1 MSSEPESWVGARAG
15 ATPLA
20 RAHSHLDCDRGRPLE
35 DALSHGFT
43 SIEADVWLID
53 GVLSVAHDRDAV
65 RDGYTLEQLYLGPLR
80 RRLAAAGAIYPGSP
94 EPLQLMVDIKSD
106 PARTYPALHD
116 LLHAHA
122 DILTSYAGDTVR
134 RGPVEVIV
142 SGKRPFELM
151 RAQPLRYAAYDGR
164 LDDLGRGLPPT
175 FMPLISTDWRK
186 QFVWRGAGP
195 MFFWERRLLR
205 KLVARAHAE
214 GYRFRFW
221 GTRDRPG
228 RARTRLWTALV
239 GAGVDHINT
248 DDLPGLEA
256 FLRRRTG

>member
-1 MSSEPESWVGARAG
+1 MTSEPEPWVETGAGVA
-15 ATPLA
+15 PLA
-20 RAHSHLDCDRGRPLE
+20 QAHSHLDCDRGRPLE

-53 GVLSVAHDRDAV
+53 GVLSVAHDRNAV
-65 RDGYTLEQLYLGPLR
+65 REGYTLEQLYLGPLR
-80 RRLAAAGAIYPGSP
+80 RRLTATGAIYPGSP

-106 PARTYPALHD
+106 PVPTYQALHE
-116 LLHAHA
+116 LLHTHA
-122 DILTSYAGDTVR
+122 PMLTAYDGDAVR
-134 RGPVEVIV
+134 RGPVEVVI
-142 SGKRPFELM
+142 SGKRPRELM
-151 RAQPLRYAAYDGR
+151 LKQPLRYAAYDGR

-195 MFFWERRLLR
+195 MFFWERRR
-205 KLVARAHAE
+205 MRRMVARAHDE

-228 RARTRLWTALV
+228 RSRTRLWTALV
-239 GAGVDHINT
+239 DAGVDHINT
-248 DDLPGLEA
+248 DDLAGLADFLTEHPG
-256 FLRRRTG
+256 